1 MLLIGEDA
9 PVLERELAGVAPVTG
24 AGTLDAA
31 VQTAAGRAVSG
42 ETVLLSPACASYD
55 QFKNY
60 EERGDVFRKLV
71 KAL

>member
-9 PVLERELAGVAPVTG
+9 PVLDRELAGVAPVTS
-24 AGTLDAA
+24 AGTLDVA
-31 VQTAAGRAVSG
+31 VRTAAERAVPG

-55 QFKNY
+55 QFKSY
-60 EERGDVFRKLV
+60 EERGDVFRQMV